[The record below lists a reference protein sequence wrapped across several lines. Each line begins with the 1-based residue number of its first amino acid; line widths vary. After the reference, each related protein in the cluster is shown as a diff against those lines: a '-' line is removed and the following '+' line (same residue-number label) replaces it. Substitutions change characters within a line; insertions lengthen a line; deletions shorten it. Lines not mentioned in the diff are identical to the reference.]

1 MLKENICSCED
12 CESRWPN
19 FNALTKEEL
28 DFVSLSRFEA
38 SFKPGEVIL
47 KQGSPASNAVFL
59 LYGLAKVY
67 MEGQGERNFILNIAR
82 PGKMII
88 GPGIYTDSRHIFTA
102 SALNDVRAC
111 FIDSNVIRKL
121 VKQNSDFAEGM
132 LRDVSY
138 KAENNFYKLMSMT
151 QKKMPGRVAEVLL
164 YLSENIFESDEFTL
178 LLTRQELAD
187 MSGMAKESVV
197 RILKEFSNEKI
208 IDSGS
213 SEFRILNKER
223 LKMIS
228 ING

>member
-19 FNALTKEEL
+19 FDNLTREEL
-28 DFVSLSRFEA
+28 SYVSQHRFEA
-38 SFKPGEVIL
+38 TFKPGEVIF
-47 KQGSPASNAVFL
+47 KQGSPTSSAVFL
-59 LYGLAKVY
+59 HSGLAKVY
-67 MEGQGERNFILNIAR
+67 MEGQGERNFILNIAG

-88 GPGIYTDSRHIFTA
+88 GPGIYTNSRHIFTA
-102 SALNDVRAC
+102 TALNDVRAC

-121 VKQNSDFAEGM
+121 VKQNNDFAEGM
-132 LRDVSY
+132 IRDVCY

-164 YLSENIFESDEFTL
+164 YLSESVFESDGFEL

-208 IDSGS
+208 IDTRPQK
-213 SEFRILNKER
+213 FRILNKER
-223 LKMIS
+223 LEMIS